1 MNQLCEDLEE
11 VTPAARNSSHKGCGM
26 RTNPEHEIGSE
37 GWEEQ
42 SKVREVGRAGAP
54 GLRSRGKGSRGR
66 RKRSDV
72 CTLRLTLAPLWKKD

>member
-37 GWEEQ
+37 GWEERAC
-42 SKVREVGRAGAP
+42 SVRLAGARAP
-54 GLRSRGKGSRGR
+54 GLRSRGNGSRGR
-66 RKRSDV
+66 RERSDV